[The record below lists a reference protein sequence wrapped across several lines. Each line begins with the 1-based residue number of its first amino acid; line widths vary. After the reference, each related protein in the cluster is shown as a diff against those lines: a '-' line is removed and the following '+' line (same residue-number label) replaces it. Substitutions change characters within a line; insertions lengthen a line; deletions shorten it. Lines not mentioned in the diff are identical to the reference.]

1 MKRFLMLVAV
11 AAVAGVMYVAAAPG
25 GRQSTPTAQQ
35 FAALK
40 KRVARLSKSLT
51 VLKKDEARVKS
62 GAAQAEA
69 FLLQCFV
76 SAGAVGV
83 SQFGDA
89 NGTFG
94 FGYQATPPPSAG
106 TITSYR
112 RALDIDTSSAA
123 QGLLQAV
130 SPACITS
137 DAAENPHLRSSSSQL
152 PAHGERAR

>member
-11 AAVAGVMYVAAAPG
+11 AALAGVMYVAAAPG
-25 GRQSTPTAQQ
+25 GQQTTPAAQQ

-40 KRVARLSKSLT
+40 KKVAKLSKSLT
-51 VLKKDEARVKS
+51 ALKKDEAKVKS

-69 FLLQCFV
+69 FLAQCFV

-94 FGYQATPPPSAG
+94 FDYTAPPPSPPSHR
-106 TITSYR
+106 T
-112 RALDIDTSSAA
+112 ALDVDTSAAA

-130 SPACITS
+130 SPACITGN
-137 DAAENPHLRSSSSQL
+137 AAENAHLRSSSSHL
-152 PAHGERAR
+152 PLRGERAR

>member
-25 GRQSTPTAQQ
+25 GEQSTPTAQQ

-40 KRVARLSKSLT
+40 TRVARLSKSLT

-62 GAAQAEA
+62 GATQAEA
-69 FLLQCFV
+69 FLAQCFV

-94 FGYQATPPPSAG
+94 FGYQATATGG
-106 TITSYR
+106 TGTSSYR
-112 RALDIDTSSAA
+112 TALDIDTSSAA

-137 DAAENPHLRSSSSQL
+137 NAAENARMRSSGSHL
-152 PAHGERAR
+152 PLRGERAR